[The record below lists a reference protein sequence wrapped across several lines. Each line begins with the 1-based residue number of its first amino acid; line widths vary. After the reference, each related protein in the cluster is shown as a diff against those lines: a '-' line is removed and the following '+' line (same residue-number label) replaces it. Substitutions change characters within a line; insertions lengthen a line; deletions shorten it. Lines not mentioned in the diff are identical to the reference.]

1 MREVGRSIGNRNG
14 WMTVQ
19 LCRRLGN
26 RENEGR
32 GKEEENDS
40 EFNGKT
46 DLLLRSRLELYHHH
60 INA

>member
-1 MREVGRSIGNRNG
+1 
-14 WMTVQ
+14 MTVQ